1 MRKLIRKILR
11 ESHDMGWIENIA
23 SDYHPQK
30 LEIGIKGLEEWK
42 GEAYE
47 VDDEIGLAIKNV
59 KENPSKETIMD
70 LLNTAKQWK
79 GMAYQDGDD
88 FYWALEDIMLSINPY
103 FFKHLHNL
111 DESDDLQW
119 MEDVGPMSLGPHDNP
134 KRGEK
139 LICIPG
145 FSINPYSDNYG
156 GAGYEEGKIIT
167 VENVSKHKDHN
178 VVWSNDDSG
187 KGVFANA
194 LGRV

>member
-1 MRKLIRKILR
+1 M
-11 ESHDMGWIENIA
+11 DWIENIT

-30 LEIGIKGLEEWK
+30 LEIGIKGLEEWR

-47 VDDEIGLAIKNV
+47 VDDDIGLAIENV

-88 FYWALEDIMLSINPY
+88 FYWALEDVMLSINPY

-111 DESDDLQW
+111 DESDVQW
-119 MEDVGPMSLGPHDNP
+119 MEDVGPSPLGPHDEPNE
-134 KRGEK
+134 GEK
-139 LICIPG
+139 LICLPG
-145 FSINPYSDNYG
+145 FHSDYVSTSQPDRDRYG

-167 VENVSKHKDHN
+167 VEYVSTHSQTRN
-178 VVWSNDDSG
+178 VVWPNDGSG
-187 KGVFANA
+187 KGIFSNA
-194 LGRV
+194 LGRL

>member
-30 LEIGIKGLEEWK
+30 LEIGIKGLEKWK

-47 VDDEIGLAIKNV
+47 VDDDIGLAIENV

-70 LLNTAKQWK
+70 LLNTVKQWK

-111 DESDDLQW
+111 DESYDLQW
-119 MEDVGPMSLGPHDNP
+119 MEDVGPMSLGPHDEP
-134 KRGEK
+134 KEGEK

-145 FSINPYSDNYG
+145 FSIIPYSDNYG

-178 VVWSNDDSG
+178 VVWPNDDSG

-194 LGRV
+194 LGRL

>member
-1 MRKLIRKILR
+1 M
-11 ESHDMGWIENIA
+11 DWIENIT

-30 LEIGIKGLEEWK
+30 LEIGIKGLEEWR

-47 VDDEIGLAIKNV
+47 VDDDIGLAIENV

-88 FYWALEDIMLSINPY
+88 FYWALEDVMLSINLY

-111 DESDDLQW
+111 DESDVQW
-119 MEDVGPMSLGPHDNP
+119 MEDVGPSPLGPHDEPNE
-134 KRGEK
+134 GEK
-139 LICIPG
+139 LICLPG
-145 FSINPYSDNYG
+145 FHSDYVSTSQPDRDRYG

-167 VENVSKHKDHN
+167 VEYVSTHSQTRN
-178 VVWSNDDSG
+178 VVWPNDGSG
-187 KGVFANA
+187 KGIFSNA
-194 LGRV
+194 LGRL

>member
-11 ESHDMGWIENIA
+11 ESHDMDWIENIT

-47 VDDEIGLAIKNV
+47 VDDDIGLAIKNV

-88 FYWALEDIMLSINPY
+88 FYWALEDVMLSINPY

-111 DESDDLQW
+111 DESDVQW
-119 MEDVGPMSLGPHDNP
+119 MEDVGPMPLGPHGDA

-139 LICIPG
+139 LICLPG
-145 FSINPYSDNYG
+145 FSNSSVNHNYG
-156 GAGYEEGKIIT
+156 GAGYEEHKIIT
-167 VENVSKHKDHN
+167 VEYVSKHDDHN
-178 VVWSNDDSG
+178 VVWPNDDSR

-194 LGRV
+194 LGRL